1 VTGCQPRAR
10 PWDQGDAEAPPPPS
24 ARPSGLVLPAVPAAP
39 AVPAEPGNLGAPAQ
53 GSDGGPDASSAAG
66 EAEEPEPP
74 TPPVRVGGPWVR
86 CYGNFRPSGDPVK
99 DVTRLSLLCGPENG
113 MHRLSRRPI
122 EGAVAEGG
130 PGVTEPLEARRG
142 ECYRIFAVA
151 EPTVVDLDVT
161 VQSSRGAAIAAD
173 HSEDSWPIVQ
183 PDRPFC
189 PLADDRAALEITAR
203 RGRGR
208 FAAEVWVLRSPKAP
222 GEPGKAPG
230 ESATEGARRP
240 PPIDR
245 IPSGE

>member
-1 VTGCQPRAR
+1 VRPPLIGLALALAAVACGCQKHPR
-10 PWDQGDAEAPPPPS
+10 PWEQGDAEAPPPSPVRAPALPLPS
-24 ARPSGLVLPAVPAAP
+24 AIAAAP
-39 AVPAEPGNLGAPAQ
+39 D
-53 GSDGGPDASSAAG
+53 GSAGGPTQDG
-66 EAEEPEPP
+66 EGDDPTAP

-86 CYGNFRPSGDPVK
+86 CYGNFRTSGEPLT
-99 DVTRLSLLCGPENG
+99 DVTRLSLLCGPANG
-113 MHRLSRRPI
+113 MRRLSKKPI
-122 EGAVAEGG
+122 EGSVEEGG
-130 PGVTEPLEARRG
+130 PSVTEMLEAKRG

-151 EPTVVDLDVT
+151 EPTVADLDVT

-189 PLADDRAALEITAR
+189 PLADDRVTVEVSAH

-208 FAAEVWVLRSPKAP
+208 FAAEVWVLRSPK
-222 GEPGKAPG
+222 GPG
-230 ESATEGARRP
+230 ESPARAAPSP

>member
-1 VTGCQPRAR
+1 MRPSPPGLALALLALALALTSGCQPPRAH
-10 PWDQGDAEAPPPPS
+10 PWDQGDAEAPPPPPPRAS
-24 ARPSGLVLPAVPAAP
+24 APLFPGELAAP
-39 AVPAEPGNLGAPAQ
+39 ANSESGAGTPGESDAPPA
-53 GSDGGPDASSAAG
+53 
-66 EAEEPEPP
+66 P

-86 CYGNFRPSGDPVK
+86 CYGNFRPSGEPVK

-113 MHRLSRRPI
+113 MRRLSRQPL
-122 EGAVAEGG
+122 EGSVAEGS
-130 PGVTEPLEARRG
+130 PAVTEPLEARRG

-151 EPTVVDLDVT
+151 EPTVIDLDIT
-161 VQSSRGAAIAAD
+161 VESSRGAGIAAD

-189 PLADDRAALEITAR
+189 PLADDRVTLSITAR

-222 GEPGKAPG
+222 GESPSHAVKDA
-230 ESATEGARRP
+230 

-245 IPSGE
+245 IPAAE